1 MYFYLAKNKN
11 VHRHW
16 QISIYSS
23 LDSDIGF
30 HKTNHNRRYKTSVV
44 DSSMTSN
51 TLLTNQ
57 KRRNKEDR
65 TNDKTQHR
73 KVLIVTDEAS
83 RLQFKA
89 V

>member
-1 MYFYLAKNKN
+1 
-11 VHRHW
+11 
-16 QISIYSS
+16 
-23 LDSDIGF
+23 
-30 HKTNHNRRYKTSVV
+30 
-44 DSSMTSN
+44 MTSN

-73 KVLIVTDEAS
+73 KVLIVTDETS